1 MSLQAA
7 ILSRAAGLDERKVVS
22 MLFADLTASTE
33 IAARLDPEDLRAVL
47 HPFFDAMVD
56 EIARYGGTV
65 EKFIGDA
72 VVAVFGAPVA
82 HEDDPVRAIRCALAM
97 QRRLQQLN
105 ADVSERA
112 GGDLEM
118 RIGIN
123 TGEVIAHSIE
133 EEGIV
138 TGEAVTEKCP

>member
-65 EKFIGDA
+65 EKLIGDA
-72 VVAVFGAPVA
+72 VVAVFARPW
-82 HEDDPVRAIRCALAM
+82 RMRMSIRRESPRLL
-97 QRRLQQLN
+97 RRTPRWLSGRCNSRMERYRLVGQSFRHLRDRQL
-105 ADVSERA
+105 
-112 GGDLEM
+112 
-118 RIGIN
+118 
-123 TGEVIAHSIE
+123 
-133 EEGIV
+133 
-138 TGEAVTEKCP
+138 P